1 MLKQSHTESYR
12 VIQRHAEKYRV
23 KQRHAEK
30 HKEVQRRAEI
40 YKVKHR
46 TSVNPLH
53 LCSTLLCID
62 KRYQKLERSDKLKM
76 GEITIGE
83 FRISTDH
90 YINGKRVS
98 SANTFTD
105 ISPIDGSVLGEVS
118 AGGAKEVDMA
128 VKAAQEAFPAWAALG
143 PEGRLPYLDRLAH
156 IIEENV
162 PALAKVETT
171 DNGSLYEASLL
182 RVMKRGGHNIH
193 WFAEYAVDKLKG
205 EAWDTVHRNAH
216 NKVRYDPSGVAAI
229 ITPWN
234 APFML
239 GTWKVGP
246 ALAAGCTVVM
256 KPTEWAPLTSSL
268 LADFA
273 DEAGLPP
280 GVFNVVQGV
289 GEVAGDALVKHPGVA
304 RISFTGSPETARI
317 IGANAAS
324 NLTPC
329 SFELGGKSPLIVFED
344 ADKELALENMIEQY
358 DNCGQ
363 VCLAGTRIL
372 VQASIADE
380 MMQRMKERAATLKVD
395 TPMDFETDVGPLI
408 HPEHFQKVDGMV
420 QRAIADGATLV
431 YGGQPHARGG
441 LFYEPTL
448 FTDVD
453 EASELWQKEVFG
465 PVLIFDTFETE
476 EEAIQKANHSDYG
489 LAAIIF
495 TQNETRANR
504 VAAQVSA
511 GLVWIN
517 CFYVR
522 DLAQPF
528 GGTKNSGI
536 GREGGIWSFDF
547 FSDIKN
553 VTHRY
558 GTFK

>member
-1 MLKQSHTESYR
+1 MTTI
-12 VIQRHAEKYRV
+12 VI
-23 KQRHAEK
+23 
-30 HKEVQRRAEI
+30 
-40 YKVKHR
+40 
-46 TSVNPLH
+46 
-53 LCSTLLCID
+53 D
-62 KRYQKLERSDKLKM
+62 
-76 GEITIGE
+76 E
-83 FRISTDH
+83 FKISPDH
-90 YINGKRVS
+90 YINGQRVS
-98 SANTFTD
+98 SATTFTD
-105 ISPIDGSVLGEVS
+105 YSPIDGLVLGEVS
-118 AGGAKEVDMA
+118 AGGQREADMA
-128 VKAAQEAFPAWAALG
+128 VAAAKAAFPAWAALG
-143 PEGRLPYLDRLAH
+143 PEGRRPYLERLGH

-193 WFAEYAVDKLKG
+193 WFAEYAVDRLPKHAV
-205 EAWDTVHRNAH
+205 EWDTQRHNAH
-216 NKVRYDPSGVAAI
+216 HRVVYNPSGVAVVIA
-229 ITPWN
+229 PWN

-246 ALAAGCTVVM
+246 ALAAGSTVIL
-256 KPTEWAPLTSSL
+256 KPSEWSPLTSSL

-273 DEAGLPP
+273 HEAGLPP
-280 GVFNVVQGV
+280 GVFNVVQGI
-289 GEVAGDALVKHPGVA
+289 GEVAGDALVKHQDVA

-317 IGANAAS
+317 IGANAAK

-344 ADKELALENMIEQY
+344 ADKDLALYNMIDQY

-380 MMQRMKERAATLKVD
+380 MLQRMKDRAATLKVD

-408 HPEHFQKVDGMV
+408 HPEHFAKVDGMV
-420 QRAIADGATLV
+420 QQAIADGAEVV
-431 YGGQPHARGG
+431 YGGKPHERGG

-448 FTDVD
+448 FKNVNESSD
-453 EASELWQKEVFG
+453 LWQKEVFG
-465 PVLIFDTFETE
+465 PVLVFDTFETE
-476 EEAIQKANHSDYG
+476 EEAIQKANNSEFG

-495 TQNETRANR
+495 TQNEARAER
-504 VAAQVSA
+504 VSAAVSA
-511 GLVWIN
+511 GLVWVN

-522 DLAQPF
+522 DLDQPF